1 MIETDK
7 KNVTTTR
14 HLTDPALFKHVLMTF
29 SDQMSQEELDDM
41 YEEFEFDDEGLILTK
56 TTSHILMKFVCL
68 GPCFGHSLPLMS

>member
-56 TTSHILMKFVCL
+56 TIVSITRLDLNSFLFREPIF
-68 GPCFGHSLPLMS
+68 